1 MKAVVCYD
9 FGESAVEEIPR
20 PDPDPT
26 EVLVEVHQ
34 VQLSVT
40 ECSLYRGEEITHYEA
55 ITSRLGPDG
64 AKLFGHEFCGQV
76 VETGEEVTEFDTGD
90 RVYAP
95 GKIPCLE
102 CASCEAG
109 YTHLCHDKDNI
120 GYERPG
126 ALAEYVTVP
135 AHPLETLSDGISD
148 AEGAAM
154 QPFSTSVLSVHD
166 AEIETGDVVV
176 AVGMGVIGAQC
187 AQLALRQGASTVFGV
202 DIVDEKLTLAESYGV
217 ESIDAREEDPV
228 ERIVAATDGI
238 GADVAFEAVGGSQ
251 DRLTDGDGPITQ
263 AFRALRTGGTLVQVG
278 HIAGD
283 VSATA
288 RDLRDKC
295 LTWRHPLRGNPQL
308 GPNASPGEVAPELVD
323 DGLVTIDDHITHEL
337 DGLSSFERAVEMTL
351 NKEEYGA
358 LGPAQIVVD

>member
-1 MKAVVCYD
+1 MEAVLCYD
-9 FGESAVEEIPR
+9 FEKSSVEEIPR
-20 PDPDPT
+20 PDPGPT
-26 EVLVEVHQ
+26 EVLVEVQQ

-40 ECSLYRGEEITHYEA
+40 DCSLYRGEKITHHEA

-64 AKLFGHEFCGQV
+64 AQLFGHEFAGKV
-76 VETGEEVTEFDTGD
+76 TETGDKVTAFDTGD

-95 GKIPCLE
+95 GKIPCFE
-102 CASCEAG
+102 CPSCEAG
-109 YTHLCHDKDNI
+109 YTHLCHNKNNI

-135 AHPLETLSDGISD
+135 AHPLETLPDGISD

-154 QPFSTSVLSVHD
+154 QPFSTSVLSVHN
-166 AEIETGDVVV
+166 AEIGTGDIVVV
-176 AVGMGVIGAQC
+176 IGMGVIGTQC

-202 DIVDEKLTLAESYGV
+202 DIVDEKLAIAESYGV
-217 ESIDAREEDPV
+217 EPIDAREEDPV
-228 ERIVAATDGI
+228 ERIVAATGGI

-251 DRLTDGDGPITQ
+251 DQLTDGDGPITQ
-263 AFRALRTGGTLVQVG
+263 AFHALRTGGTLVQVG

-283 VSATA
+283 ISATA

-295 LTWRHPLRGNPQL
+295 LTWRHPLRGDPQL
-308 GPNASPGEVAPELVD
+308 SPNASPGEAAPKLVD
-323 DGLVTIDDHITHEL
+323 DGLVMIDDYITHEL
-337 DGLSSFERAVEMTL
+337 NGLSSFERAFEMTL

-358 LGPAQIVVD
+358 LGPVQIVVN